1 MAQDFRIELG
11 VVTNLKPAEKQVQ
24 EFIRKQGNKE
34 FTLTPKISTKGINEF
49 REQFRGI
56 QTEVK
61 LAQAELDK
69 FTQYN
74 EKIATSKIND
84 SLRDMAKVLGNI
96 KAPVKETSTSFDKW
110 VDSQGKLITQ
120 TRKFDNELGTVIT
133 RVEQYK
139 NELGQTVTETTTF
152 NDSWEKLA
160 HNMDVVD
167 DRVARAA
174 EEEKKLAEAE
184 RLAAKEAEQNSASV
198 NKMGETVQNTS
209 HSVST
214 LGEKIITAAGKVAL
228 FKVSTTM
235 VMAFYNAIEDAKDR
249 VVEYDKSLTELKKV
263 WDDAYGSLDSLSK
276 KLSDIGK
283 DTANTLTNMTDI
295 ATGIVKA
302 GYSSEEDIAI
312 MSEYVAKLQNTADEE
327 LTAAEATSILV
338 SQLKAYHLEAQDA
351 SKVTDILNAVSAQ
364 QAVSSGDL
372 SKALTVG
379 SAAMATYGNTI
390 EQTTA
395 LITAGTTVMQNRSQ
409 QVARGLNMI
418 ASKVAANEELL
429 NSYGVALYDASGQL
443 RSTYDVLV
451 DLSDAWDEMSTA
463 EQLSVGKTLA
473 GVNQY
478 RVFASVMGQMT
489 IAQQAYQQALESTG
503 ATEKQNAVYMQSLQ
517 A

>member
-49 REQFRGI
+49 RDQFKGI

-110 VDSQGKLITQ
+110 IDSQGRLITQ

-133 RVEQYK
+133 KVEQYK

-184 RLAAKEAEQNSASV
+184 RLAAKEAEQNSVSTV
-198 NKMGETVQNTS
+198 RMGEAVQNTS
-209 HSVST
+209 RSVST

-228 FKVSTTM
+228 FKVSTTF
-235 VMAFYNAIEDAKDR
+235 VSAFYNSLGEAVDVVKDYNATMTEFLK
-249 VVEYDKSLTELKKV
+249 VTTLSNDGIKELESSLTNIGENVGRTRNELL
-263 WDDAYGSLDSLSK
+263 GIS
-276 KLSDIGK
+276 
-283 DTANTLTNMTDI
+283 TELT
-295 ATGIVKA
+295 KA
-302 GYSSEEDIAI
+302 GYQSKQELETLSEL
-312 MSEYVAKLQNTADEE
+312 VAMYQNTADEE
-327 LTAAEATSILV
+327 LSVAEASSVLISMMKAFNIEADDAIHITDAINQV
-338 SQLKAYHLEAQDA
+338 SQDF
-351 SKVTDILNAVSAQ
+351 
-364 QAVSSGDL
+364 AVSSGDL
-372 SKALTVG
+372 GKGLTQAGAAL
-379 SAAMATYGNTI
+379 ATYGNNFNETI
-390 EQTTA
+390 
-395 LITAGTTVMQNRSQ
+395 
-409 QVARGLNMI
+409 GL
-418 ASKVAANEELL
+418 
-429 NSYGVALYDASGQL
+429 
-443 RSTYDVLV
+443 
-451 DLSDAWDEMSTA
+451 
-463 EQLSVGKTLA
+463 LA
-473 GVNQY
+473 G
-478 RVFASVMGQMT
+478 G
-489 IAQQAYQQALESTG
+489 
-503 ATEKQNAVYMQSLQ
+503 TEIDLFI
-517 A
+517 

>member
-49 REQFRGI
+49 RDQFKGI

-139 NELGQTVTETTTF
+139 NQLGQTVTETTTF

-184 RLAAKEAEQNSASV
+184 RLAKEEAEQNSASTV
-198 NKMGETVQNTS
+198 KMGEAVQNTS
-209 HSVST
+209 RSVST

-228 FKVSTTM
+228 FKISTTAAQALPM
-235 VMAFYNAIEDAKDR
+235 DTLPENRSAFSTR
-249 VVEYDKSLTELKKV
+249 
-263 WDDAYGSLDSLSK
+263 
-276 KLSDIGK
+276 
-283 DTANTLTNMTDI
+283 M
-295 ATGIVKA
+295 
-302 GYSSEEDIAI
+302 
-312 MSEYVAKLQNTADEE
+312 
-327 LTAAEATSILV
+327 
-338 SQLKAYHLEAQDA
+338 
-351 SKVTDILNAVSAQ
+351 
-364 QAVSSGDL
+364 
-372 SKALTVG
+372 
-379 SAAMATYGNTI
+379 SAARRAPI
-390 EQTTA
+390 
-395 LITAGTTVMQNRSQ
+395 
-409 QVARGLNMI
+409 
-418 ASKVAANEELL
+418 
-429 NSYGVALYDASGQL
+429 
-443 RSTYDVLV
+443 
-451 DLSDAWDEMSTA
+451 
-463 EQLSVGKTLA
+463 
-473 GVNQY
+473 
-478 RVFASVMGQMT
+478 
-489 IAQQAYQQALESTG
+489 
-503 ATEKQNAVYMQSLQ
+503 
-517 A
+517 

>member
-49 REQFRGI
+49 RDQFKGI

-84 SLRDMAKVLGNI
+84 SLRDVAKVLGDI

-184 RLAAKEAEQNSASV
+184 KLAAKEAKANTKVTATMGDTVERTSAHT
-198 NKMGETVQNTS
+198 ETLAN
-209 HSVST
+209 
-214 LGEKIITAAGKVAL
+214 KIITAAGKVAL
-228 FKVSTTM
+228 FKVSTTA
-235 VMAFYNAIEDAKDR
+235 VMAFYNSISKAKQAVVDFDAAMVEFNKVTPLSNSEIEKMMDSFDELSKEVGR
-249 VVEYDKSLTELKKV
+249 TKTELLEVATEMTKSGFGTSTTEVTKMAELV
-263 WDDAYGSLDSLSK
+263 SL
-276 KLSDIGK
+276 
-283 DTANTLTNMTDI
+283 
-295 ATGIVKA
+295 
-302 GYSSEEDIAI
+302 Y
-312 MSEYVAKLQNTADEE
+312 QNTADEE
-327 LTAAEATSILV
+327 LSAAEASAVLISQMKAFGYEADNAIHILDSIN
-338 SQLKAYHLEAQDA
+338 K
-351 SKVTDILNAVSAQ
+351 VSAEF
-364 QAVSSGDL
+364 AVSSGDIGRGL
-372 SKALTVG
+372 TQAGAALQ
-379 SAAMATYGNTI
+379 TYGNTFDEVVGMVTGATEI
-390 EQTTA
+390 FS
-395 LITAGTTVMQNRSQ
+395 GRSQ
-409 QVARGLNMI
+409 QVARG
-418 ASKVAANEELL
+418 
-429 NSYGVALYDASGQL
+429 
-443 RSTYDVLV
+443 
-451 DLSDAWDEMSTA
+451 
-463 EQLSVGKTLA
+463 
-473 GVNQY
+473 
-478 RVFASVMGQMT
+478 
-489 IAQQAYQQALESTG
+489 
-503 ATEKQNAVYMQSLQ
+503 
-517 A
+517 

>member
-11 VVTNLKPAEKQVQ
+11 VITNLKPAERQVQ
-24 EFIRKQGNKE
+24 DFIRKQGNKE

-49 REQFRGI
+49 RDQF
-56 QTEVK
+56 Q
-61 LAQAELDK
+61 
-69 FTQYN
+69 
-74 EKIATSKIND
+74 KIKT
-84 SLRDMAKVLGNI
+84 
-96 KAPVKETSTSFDKW
+96 ETSTIQQQIDNLANHSTSVFNKMAKSVEVVKTETDKYRL
-110 VDSQGKLITQ
+110 SNGGL
-120 TRKFDNELGTVIT
+120 REVIT
-133 RVEQYK
+133 K
-139 NELGQTVTETTTF
+139 TNAAGQQFRTIIDKVTDGQGRLVTTTQNLTREQSNGLKYWTQYGEKIEEVVTDYAKAEDET
-152 NDSWEKLA
+152 NDLRDKIAQLNKVE
-160 HNMDVVD
+160 
-167 DRVARAA
+167 
-174 EEEKKLAEAE
+174 
-184 RLAAKEAEQNSASV
+184 EQNVTNTQNMGTA
-198 NKMGETVQNTS
+198 MGETSNHAV
-209 HSVST
+209 T
-214 LGEKIITAAGKVAL
+214 LGQRIVDAAGKVAL
-228 FKVSTTM
+228 FKVSTTA
-235 VMAFYNAIEDAKDR
+235 VMAFYNAIGDAKDR

-263 WDDAYGSLDSLSK
+263 WDDAYGSLDNLSK

-338 SQLKAYHLEAQDA
+338 SQLKAYHLEAEDA

-409 QVARGLNMI
+409 QVSRGLNMI

-443 RSTYDVLV
+443 RSTYDVLL
-451 DLSDAWDEMSTA
+451 DLSDAWETMSTA

-489 IAQQAYQQALESTG
+489 IAQEAYQQALSSTG